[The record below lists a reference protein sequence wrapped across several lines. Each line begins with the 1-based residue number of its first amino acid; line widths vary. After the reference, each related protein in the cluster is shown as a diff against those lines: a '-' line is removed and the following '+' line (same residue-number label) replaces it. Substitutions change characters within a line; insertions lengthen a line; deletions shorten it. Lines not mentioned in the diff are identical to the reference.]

1 MVSLDRRVTLLRDLH
16 PAQASNGPFCMMT
29 ERAVTLY
36 PSTQSF
42 LSSNSHSDFPLRTAT
57 PPQKRFHPKTR
68 EDNSTSPSTHLTR
81 NRRLHKTFPFKT
93 STVARVVPP
102 HHTAFKIRQSAG
114 TDPDR
119 STVPRCP
126 PSPRNGHNF
135 YLPTRRHCWASH
147 RLRPENHR
155 PDATPPP

>member
-1 MVSLDRRVTLLRDLH
+1 MVSPDRRVTLLRDLH
-16 PAQASNGPFCMMT
+16 PAQASNGPFCMIA

-36 PSTQSF
+36 PFTQCI
-42 LSSNSHSDFPLRTAT
+42 LSNNSHLELSASDSNPA
-57 PPQKRFHPKTR
+57 PKTRSPNTR

-81 NRRLHKTFPFKT
+81 NRRLHKTFPIKT
-93 STVARVVPP
+93 PTAARVVPP

-135 YLPTRRHCWASH
+135 YRPTRRHCWASH